1 MKKKNYLALFI
12 SVMVVAMALAGCG
25 SSSYNKAMES
35 FAEDSYDYY
44 EEPVA
49 AYDGGYAE
57 EEMYSDDIYE
67 AKMATS
73 DESASA
79 ENGELSEEQL
89 EKSSSNRKLIK
100 NVNMSVQTKEFDAL
114 IETVTNKIDALGGY
128 AEELNVSG
136 YSYDASSRSTRSAF
150 VTARIPAAKL
160 DAFVSTVSNNSN
172 IISKNESTNDVTLEY
187 SDVEARRNS
196 LRIEQERLNELLKQ
210 AENIDVIIELEN
222 RLTDVRYELESYE
235 SRLRNIDNKV
245 DYSTV
250 YLDIQE
256 VKDYTP
262 VVTPE
267 KTFGQRVAE
276 GFLSGCS
283 DALEGFQDFIIG
295 FLTMLPGLIVFLLI
309 LAIIAFIIF
318 LIVKLIIKLV
328 KKTQAKKTVKKV
340 NAAPMASVA
349 PKTPVTQV
357 QPETATKTEKN
368 D

>member
-1 MKKKNYLALFI
+1 MKKKNYIALFI
-12 SVMVVAMALAGCG
+12 SLMLVSLTLAGCG
-25 SSSYNKAMES
+25 SSSFNKAS
-35 FAEDSYDYY
+35 ASYAEDSYGYY
-44 EEPVA
+44 EEPA
-49 AYDGGYAE
+49 AVYDAGEYAE

-67 AKMATS
+67 AKMASGAETA
-73 DESASA
+73 DV

-114 IETVTNKIDALGGY
+114 IETITNKIDALGGY

-150 VTARIPAAKL
+150 ITARIPAAKL

-267 KTFGQRVAE
+267 KSFGQRLAE
-276 GFLSGCS
+276 GFVSGCV
-283 DALEGFQDFIIG
+283 DALEGFEDFIIG
-295 FLTMLPGLIVFLLI
+295 FFTILPGLVVFFLV
-309 LAIIAFIIF
+309 LAIIALIIF
-318 LIVKLIIKLV
+318 LIVKLIIKAV
-328 KKTQAKKTVKKV
+328 KKGRTKKAAKRVGAAAATPVKTVQ
-340 NAAPMASVA
+340 SV
-349 PKTPVTQV
+349 PNV
-357 QPETATKTEKN
+357 ETVKTEDKE
-368 D
+368 